1 MNQRILVVDDEAP
14 TRELLSLYFKK
25 RGYDVSTAS
34 NAEDTLRLVNEM
46 PLQLVILD
54 LNLGSSNG
62 LDLLEPIQKAHPR
75 IPIIIFSG
83 VGLDEQTLELARQKG
98 ATGYIHKTQP
108 LNEMLAEVKRALQ
121 T

>member
-25 RGYDVSTAS
+25 RGYDVTTASTA
-34 NAEDTLRLVNEM
+34 ADAMRVVKEI

-54 LNLGSSNG
+54 LNLGDDDG
-62 LDLLEPIQKAHPR
+62 LDLLQPIQQAHPK

-83 VGLDEQTLELARQKG
+83 IDMDEKSLEYARQNG
-98 ATGYIHKTQP
+98 ARGYIHKTQP
-108 LNEMLAEVKRALQ
+108 LDQILAEVQRALQ
-121 T
+121 V